1 MNTYEYTID
10 SNSIFHWRQND
21 RCNYFVFIPSYLK
34 ARKFQFCCILAGCRD
49 RQSKIW
55 SKGLRYFRTIRYLH
69 ALDIN
74 MSQAFSLISIAT
86 RSYNR
91 WVDRSAARVSRGG
104 LIDINSSS
112 IGNPDSRPGVVHDC
126 THGKMATGPR
136 APVSA
141 LPAGYLSTLLLSRS
155 LFLSFSFYFSFSPA
169 LSAPSFSFS
178 FLFSCSLAR
187 VATWNFFTAARG
199 GNGIKRKKGEKGG
212 KNRSSGCQ
220 LVVNVDDDV
229 AVVTATSPSHDV
241 LNSVND

>member
-1 MNTYEYTID
+1 MNAYEYTID
-10 SNSIFHWRQND
+10 SNSIFRRKQNN
-21 RCNYFVFIPSYLK
+21 RCNYFLFIPSYLK
-34 ARKFQFCCILAGCRD
+34 ARKFQFRYIHAGRRD
-49 RQSKIW
+49 RQSKIR
-55 SKGLRYFRTIRYLH
+55 SKLLRYFRTIRYLH

-91 WVDRSAARVSRGG
+91 WVERSAARVSRGG

-155 LFLSFSFYFSFSPA
+155 LFLFLFFFLLLLLTRSLF

-187 VATWNFFTAARG
+187 AAT
-199 GNGIKRKKGEKGG
+199 
-212 KNRSSGCQ
+212 
-220 LVVNVDDDV
+220 
-229 AVVTATSPSHDV
+229 
-241 LNSVND
+241 